1 MWLFLPLFTSSKH
14 SLSPALRL
22 CLWASFGRID
32 GPRGGAVPR
41 NWTANRNKRY
51 ARNVASDR
59 LGSCTLSVPALIS
72 STSAVFQLQVV
83 ESDSPSHAGSSEQPS
98 IYKGKVDPQRDHDQR
113 LQPTHESNWVWQ
125 GKDDMERT
133 NLTMGAWFP
142 SLRTYV
148 IRSQVGHILGFFE
161 IKYFRFRVVKISKL
175 SPILLAV
182 RALE

>member
-1 MWLFLPLFTSSKH
+1 MNSSIRFRGSCGPAGQHVSDTSLLVSN
-14 SLSPALRL
+14 LYDQCSPALPCACACEHRL
-22 CLWASFGRID
+22 AASTDHG
-32 GPRGGAVPR
+32 GGAVPR

-113 LQPTHESNWVWQ
+113 LQPTHESN
-125 GKDDMERT
+125 
-133 NLTMGAWFP
+133 
-142 SLRTYV
+142 
-148 IRSQVGHILGFFE
+148 
-161 IKYFRFRVVKISKL
+161 
-175 SPILLAV
+175 
-182 RALE
+182 